1 VTDDS
6 TREQDMTG
14 THLLQGLMKSLTRD
28 EWRDR
33 FAEVY
38 DDHLLPACDQTDL
51 DVKEIRSILGEA
63 WFMRTVWGCAFEDF
77 LTRDFEDGSN
87 IVDDYLKRRGWKEG
101 ASTRAY
107 MAALRTSV
115 MSLYEVSDIVRDTSF
130 RARDLVRGGEPILI
144 SERSAT
150 RSLKPWDRI
159 ATRVVQVGSQTQIS
173 GAILPF
179 DRDTSEE
186 LLKLLRKIAKRA
198 EKEKQAFADWVGRGV
213 DNPAIANGFSET
225 AVLHAVTPTITTVWL
240 IDTIDRA
247 LNPQIPAVCNAEGD
261 ELLFCTAYYPY
272 VAGTTAD
279 YIRLALGC
287 CPELRQENATFWNW
301 ISSRK
306 PTKTLGMEKHP
317 SQIFITSL
325 GDGSLVLGGVEL
337 KDKALVLS
345 VNSRERSDRGRALL
359 SKTLGGLVGQ
369 PLVEM
374 QSIEQLMASQNAAR
388 PSKLDMSEEER
399 SAIIHDSL
407 DRHYRALL
415 DQPVPMLG
423 NKSPR
428 AAVRTA
434 KGRVKVVDWLKTLEN
449 HAAKSAGRNG
459 EIANY
464 NFNWIWTELG
474 VAELK
479 R

>member
-1 VTDDS
+1 
-6 TREQDMTG
+6 
-14 THLLQGLMKSLTRD
+14 
-28 EWRDR
+28 
-33 FAEVY
+33 
-38 DDHLLPACDQTDL
+38 
-51 DVKEIRSILGEA
+51 
-63 WFMRTVWGCAFEDF
+63 
-77 LTRDFEDGSN
+77 
-87 IVDDYLKRRGWKEG
+87 
-101 ASTRAY
+101 
-107 MAALRTSV
+107 

-173 GAILPF
+173 GAVLRF
-179 DRDTSEE
+179 NRDTSEE

-198 EKEKQAFADWVGRGV
+198 EKEKQAFVELVGRGV
-213 DNPAIANGFSET
+213 DNRAIANGFSET

-247 LNPQIPAVCNAEGD
+247 LGPQIPEVCNAEGD
-261 ELLFCTAYYPY
+261 ELMFCAAYYPF
-272 VAGTTAD
+272 VAGTTTD
-279 YIRLALGC
+279 DIQSALGR
-287 CPELRQENATFWNW
+287 CPGLRQENATFWNW
-301 ISSRK
+301 ISSGK
-306 PTKTLGMEKHP
+306 PTKTLGMDKHP
-317 SQIFITSL
+317 PKSQIFITSL

-345 VNSRERSDRGRALL
+345 VNSRERCNRGRALL

-399 SAIIHDSL
+399 SAILHDSL
-407 DRHYRALL
+407 DRHYRNLL
-415 DQPVPMLG
+415 DQPIPVLG

-434 KGRVKVVDWLKTLEN
+434 KGRIKVVDWLKTLEN
-449 HAAKSAGRNG
+449 HAAAKSAGRHG

-464 NFNWIWTELG
+464 SFNWIWMELG